1 MGVGPIERGRTVVA
15 QSQDGDQAG
24 SKPNRIGI
32 ILFDQFETLDVFGPV
47 QMLGRLP
54 DFQLVAI
61 TQDGAPATSS
71 QGLATV
77 AHHSFADAPQL
88 DILLVP
94 GGMGTRKEVENPVLL
109 DFLRRQSDGA
119 DYVTSVC
126 TGSALLAK
134 AGILDGLRATTN
146 KMGFDWVAG
155 QSDQVA
161 WQPHARW
168 VVDGKFLTSSGV
180 SAGTDMA
187 LALVAKLYDR
197 ATADKTAREAEYVW
211 NDDPDQD
218 PFAIG

>member
-1 MGVGPIERGRTVVA
+1 MA
-15 QSQDGDQAG
+15 QSHDGDPAG
-24 SKPNRIGI
+24 HKRIGI

-54 DFQLVAI
+54 DYRLVAI
-61 TQDGAPATSS
+61 TQDGGPVTSS

-77 AHHSFADAPQL
+77 AHFSFATAPQL
-88 DILLVP
+88 NIVLVP

-109 DFLRRQSDGA
+109 NFLRTQSAGA

-134 AGILDGLRATTN
+134 AGILDGRSATTN
-146 KMGFDWVAG
+146 KVAFDWVAG
-155 QSDQVA
+155 QSDKVA
-161 WQPHARW
+161 WQRHARW
-168 VVDGKFLTSSGV
+168 VEDGTFLTSSGV

-187 LALVAKLYDR
+187 LALVAKLYGR
-197 ATADKTAREAEYVW
+197 EAADKTAREAEYVW

-218 PFAIG
+218 PFAIR